1 MAPKDLRQKTT
12 RILYV
17 ATRIFSTALINHSIK
32 NMYSTVYLKLY
43 TACYQSHYGTT
54 KMKGLET
61 VSLLKQLQ
69 VRCFKEKVCVCVRER
84 KLRHQ
89 HRGACVICEPVFGI
103 ASNSWQP
110 ICPVIVPWEKKSH
123 MTSRRKNSSLHPSKS
138 LLGLLEILQSLRST
152 IGMTRSRRRQG

>member
-1 MAPKDLRQKTT
+1 MR
-12 RILYV
+12 
-17 ATRIFSTALINHSIK
+17 
-32 NMYSTVYLKLY
+32 
-43 TACYQSHYGTT
+43 
-54 KMKGLET
+54 GLET

-138 LLGLLEILQSLRST
+138 LLGLLEILQSLRIT
-152 IGMTRSRRRQG
+152 IGMTRSRRRQGWIEVVKNGKTTKLNRLVQFRTVKGNAVQSLWRFKWGSNGYSGVCRSKQCHC